1 MASAPALGAGDRG
14 FESLRPDQNFYL
26 LIIRE
31 KQLKSVVE
39 KLSPTRVK
47 LSIEVSFDELTPHID
62 GAYKTLSEKINIP
75 GFRKGKVPS
84 AMIDQRV
91 GRGAVLDEAINAAL
105 PTFYSQAAKENDV
118 LVIGRPNVDITE
130 LKDKDKLA
138 FTVEVDVRPEIELP
152 NFSQIE
158 IKVDDVK
165 VDEADV
171 DEQIQS
177 LRTRFGTLTTVEK
190 TVAKG
195 DFVTI
200 DLVATKDGA
209 ELDGGTANDLSY
221 EVGSASMI
229 DGLDE
234 ALIGLNTGGEKSFE
248 TALVGMKEGEK
259 GTVKVSVKAVKE
271 RELPPVDDAFA
282 KLASEFETLAELKAD
297 LTTRLTRLKE
307 LEQGAQA
314 RDLLVEKLISTVEIP
329 LPAEIIEAE
338 VNEHLEKEG
347 RLEDDKH
354 RAEVNEEVR
363 KTITREFL
371 LDSIVKAESIA
382 VNETELTEYLVRA
395 AARYGMSPDQFI
407 KEVSD
412 AGQVSTMVAEVARAK
427 ALAAVLGRVKV
438 VDQSGKKVDLE
449 ALRPQPQVEKESK

>member
-1 MASAPALGAGDRG
+1 M
-14 FESLRPDQNFYL
+14 
-26 LIIRE
+26 
-31 KQLKSVVE
+31 VE

-130 LKDKDKLA
+130 LKDNEKFA

-165 VDEADV
+165 VNEADV

-234 ALIGLNTGGEKSFE
+234 ALIGLNAGGEKSFD

-307 LEQGAQA
+307 MEQGAQA
-314 RDLLVEKLISTVEIP
+314 RDLLVEKLTATVEIP

-338 VNEHLEKEG
+338 VNDHLEKEG

-363 KTITREFL
+363 TTITREFL

>member
-1 MASAPALGAGDRG
+1 M
-14 FESLRPDQNFYL
+14 
-26 LIIRE
+26 
-31 KQLKSVVE
+31 KSTVE
-39 KLSPTRVK
+39 KLTPTRVK
-47 LSIEVSFDELTPHID
+47 LSIEVTFDELAPHVD

-75 GFRKGKVPS
+75 GFRKGKVPT

-118 LVIGRPNVDITE
+118 LVIGRPDVEIVE
-130 LKDKDKLA
+130 LKDKENFS
-138 FTVEVDVRPEIELP
+138 FTVEVDVRPEISLP
-152 NFSQIE
+152 NFSQIKIE
-158 IKVDDVK
+158 VDDVK
-165 VDEADV
+165 VNDADI

-190 TVAKG
+190 NVATG

-200 DLVATKDGA
+200 DLVATKDGNDL
-209 ELDGGTANDLSY
+209 EGGTANDLSY
-221 EVGSASMI
+221 EVGSSSMI

-234 ALIGLNTGGEKSFE
+234 ALIGLAANGSKSFD
-248 TALVGMKEGEK
+248 TALVGMAEGEK
-259 GTVKVSVKAVKE
+259 GTVKVTVKAVKE
-271 RELPPVDDAFA
+271 RELPPIDDAFA

-307 LEQGAQA
+307 MEQGAQA
-314 RDLLVEKLISTVEIP
+314 RDLLVEKLTSTVEIP
-329 LPAEIIEAE
+329 LPADIIEAE
-338 VNEHLEKEG
+338 VNDHLEKEG

-354 RAEVNEEVR
+354 RAEVDLEVR
-363 KTITREFL
+363 TTITREFL
-371 LDSIVKAESIA
+371 LDSIVKAESVA

-412 AGQVSTMVAEVARAK
+412 AGQVTTMVAEVARAK
-427 ALAAVLGRVKV
+427 ALAGVLARVQV
-438 VDQSGKKVDLE
+438 VDKSGKKVDLE
-449 ALRPQPQVEKESK
+449 ALAPKQAPAKEEK

>member
-1 MASAPALGAGDRG
+1 MKSA
-14 FESLRPDQNFYL
+14 
-26 LIIRE
+26 
-31 KQLKSVVE
+31 VE

-47 LSIEVSFDELTPHID
+47 LSIEVAFDELKPHID

-130 LKDKDKLA
+130 LKDNEKFS

-152 NFSQIE
+152 NFSTIE
-158 IKVDDVK
+158 ITVDDVA
-165 VDEADV
+165 VSEADI

-190 TVAKG
+190 AVAKG

-200 DLVATKDGA
+200 DLVATKDGKA
-209 ELDGGTANDLSY
+209 LDGGTANDLSY

-234 ALIGLNTGGEKSFE
+234 ALIGLSAGGDKSFD
-248 TALVGMKEGEK
+248 TALVGMAEGEK
-259 GTVKVSVKAVKE
+259 GSVKVTLKSVKE
-271 RELPPVDDAFA
+271 RELPNIDDEFA

-297 LTTRLTRLKE
+297 LKTRLTKVKE

-314 RDLLVEKLISTVEIP
+314 RDLFVEKLTKTVDVP
-329 LPAEIIEAE
+329 LPAEVIEAE
-338 VNEHLEKEG
+338 VNDHLEKEG
-347 RLEDDKH
+347 RLDDVKH
-354 RAEVNEEVR
+354 RDEVTKEVSE
-363 KTITREFL
+363 TITREFL
-371 LDSIVKAESIA
+371 LDSIVKAEAIS

-407 KEVSD
+407 KEVSN
-412 AGQVSTMVAEVARAK
+412 AGQVSTMVAEVTRAK
-427 ALAAVLGRVKV
+427 ALASVLGRVKI
-438 VDQSGKKVDLE
+438 VDKSGKKIDLE
-449 ALRPQPQVEKESK
+449 ALTPKPAAAVEEK

>member
-1 MASAPALGAGDRG
+1 
-14 FESLRPDQNFYL
+14 
-26 LIIRE
+26 
-31 KQLKSVVE
+31 LKSTVE
-39 KLSPTRVK
+39 KLTPTRVK
-47 LSIEVSFDELTPHID
+47 LSIEVTFDELSPHVD

-75 GFRKGKVPS
+75 GFRKGKVPT

-118 LVIGRPNVDITE
+118 LVIGRPDVEIVE
-130 LKDKDKLA
+130 LKDKENFS
-138 FTVEVDVRPEIELP
+138 FTVEVDVRPEISLP
-152 NFSQIE
+152 NFSE
-158 IKVDDVK
+158 IKIEVDDVK
-165 VDEADV
+165 VNDGDI

-190 TVAKG
+190 NVATG

-200 DLVATKDGA
+200 DLVATKDGKD
-209 ELDGGTANDLSY
+209 LDGGTANDLSY

-234 ALIGLNTGGEKSFE
+234 ALIGLSANGEKSFD
-248 TALVGMKEGEK
+248 TALVGMAEGEK
-259 GTVKVSVKAVKE
+259 GTVKVTVKAVKE

-307 LEQGAQA
+307 MEQGAQA
-314 RDLLVEKLISTVEIP
+314 RDLLVEKLTSTVDIP

-338 VNEHLEKEG
+338 VNDHLEKEG

-354 RAEVNEEVR
+354 RAEVDLEVR
-363 KTITREFL
+363 TTITREFL
-371 LDSIVKAESIA
+371 LDSIVKAESVA
-382 VNETELTEYLVRA
+382 VNESELTEYLVRA

-412 AGQVSTMVAEVARAK
+412 AGQVTTMVAEVARAK
-427 ALAAVLGRVKV
+427 ALAGVLSRVQV
-438 VDQSGKKVDLE
+438 VDKSGKKVDLE
-449 ALRPQPQVEKESK
+449 ALAPKQVPAGEQK